1 VPRQRFGPPGV
12 RKGSGGTDVSMTFKL
27 IVVIV
32 PVLCAFA
39 ATAVKDYYS
48 NCMGHAVHMEKESW
62 EVTEMGDTEVRCADY
77 NHVLNWYK
85 SPDGKFVVNSIIFTF
100 VFFMFPVVM
109 NVYNYFKSINL
120 VETDLHR
127 AAEKGD
133 LPEVLNQINKKKA
146 FVMALDPERDTCLHK
161 AAINGQLTVVKTLL
175 ELEDGMSL
183 LFSRNKHGWTAMHLA
198 ATAGDLEMVQ
208 ALAEKGQK
216 DIILMRDRR
225 AQTPFLLAAY
235 QGHIDVLEVLLEK
248 GGKDQLQNTNDT
260 GGSAMHYACIGNRPK
275 AVKWLSEV
283 AGQDMLVRVDHEES
297 TCMHK
302 AAELG
307 YLDVVKAVLAVQGGE
322 RTLEMREKV
331 GTTPFHKACEAGRL
345 QVVQFLLELTDDECL
360 NPKDS
365 RGFTCLHFASMGGHA
380 EVCAELLERG
390 GVDLLNDRDSLMIS
404 PMDNALQA
412 KHEAVLEVMK
422 KWATPE
428 SSGPQYRAMFN
439 AAFGIKQVPADSPG
453 PAPEITGD
461 QGKSDVADEDSS
473 SKSL

>member
-1 VPRQRFGPPGV
+1 
-12 RKGSGGTDVSMTFKL
+12 MTFKL

-48 NCMGHAVHMEKESW
+48 NCMGRAIHMEKESW

-85 SPDGKFVVNSIIFTF
+85 SPDGKFVVNGIIFTF

-109 NVYNYFKSINL
+109 NVYNYFKSMNL

-127 AAEKGD
+127 AAAKGD

-208 ALAEKGQK
+208 TFAEKGKK

-235 QGHIDVLEVLLEK
+235 QGHIDVLQVLLE
-248 GGKDQLQNTNDT
+248 GGGDEQLQNTNDT

-275 AVKWLSEV
+275 AVKWLAEV
-283 AGQDMLVRVDHEES
+283 AGSDMLVRVDHEDS

-307 YLDVVKAVLAVQGGE
+307 YLDVVKALLAVPGGE

-331 GTTPFHKACEAGRL
+331 MDP
-345 QVVQFLLELTDDECL
+345 
-360 NPKDS
+360 PPPP
-365 RGFTCLHFASMGGHA
+365 
-380 EVCAELLERG
+380 
-390 GVDLLNDRDSLMIS
+390 S
-404 PMDNALQA
+404 PPLA
-412 KHEAVLEVMK
+412 
-422 KWATPE
+422 PI
-428 SSGPQYRAMFN
+428 GPQCENKVGHVSSLRSRFLKFDPHNFQPWNRHRWGLPRFTRRARL
-439 AAFGIKQVPADSPG
+439 AASKLSSTFSILPTMSASTPRTRGDLPACTLRRWGDTRRCVWLLHPKSQRRS
-453 PAPEITGD
+453 AEIVRLAAARSCVQTALNRKPNPVYLNNNEMCRCALSCWREG
-461 QGKSDVADEDSS
+461 A
-473 SKSL
+473 LTF